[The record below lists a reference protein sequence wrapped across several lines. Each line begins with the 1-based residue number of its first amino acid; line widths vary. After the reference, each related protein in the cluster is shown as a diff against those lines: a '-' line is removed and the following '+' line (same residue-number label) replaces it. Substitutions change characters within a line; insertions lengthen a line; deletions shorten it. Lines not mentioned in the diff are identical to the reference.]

1 MLGILGT
8 QEPHGRTPAPAD
20 PPHPAR
26 SQAPLKIPARLPCWE
41 EGSIGRE
48 MIGLCSAP
56 VSSLEL
62 LPLEQKI
69 DDSLAGCKGEDC

>member
-8 QEPHGRTPAPAD
+8 QEPHGRTPAPAN
-20 PPHPAR
+20 PSHPAG
-26 SQAPLKIPARLPCWE
+26 SQTPLKIPAGLPCWE

-48 MIGLCSAP
+48 MIVLCSAP
-56 VSSLEL
+56 ASSLEL

-69 DDSLAGCKGEDC
+69 DGILAGRKGEDC